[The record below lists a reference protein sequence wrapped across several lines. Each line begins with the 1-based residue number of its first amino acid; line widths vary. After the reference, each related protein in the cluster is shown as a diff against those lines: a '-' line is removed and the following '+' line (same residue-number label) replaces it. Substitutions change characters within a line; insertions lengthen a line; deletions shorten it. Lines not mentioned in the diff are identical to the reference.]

1 MYFNMTDLL
10 QTQNLDH
17 ITEPFT
23 KEQIDAVVAN
33 MPPDKAPEPDGF
45 NGKFIKKCWGII
57 KEDIYKLCLDFFDG
71 AVDLQTINN
80 SFITLVPKVNNPT
93 TVNDFR
99 PISLINCVV
108 KIITKLLGDRPQKV
122 IVSLVHQNQYGFIKT
137 RIIQDC
143 LAWVFEYIYQCQQSK
158 QEIVI
163 IKLDFTKA
171 FDTIEH
177 SIIIQMMKGF
187 GFNEPWLQWT
197 ENILSTATTSVL
209 LNGVPG
215 KQLACKRGVRQGDPM
230 SPMLFVM
237 AAELLQCIINKTLHM
252 GLIQMPIP
260 SRGTTDFPII
270 QYADDTILIMHALQR
285 ELLCLKGNFGDVC
298 TIYWAA
304 SQLC

>member
-1 MYFNMTDLL
+1 
-10 QTQNLDH
+10 
-17 ITEPFT
+17 
-23 KEQIDAVVAN
+23 
-33 MPPDKAPEPDGF
+33 
-45 NGKFIKKCWGII
+45 
-57 KEDIYKLCLDFFDG
+57 LDFFDG
-71 AVDLQTINN
+71 AVDLQAINN

-108 KIITKLLGDRPQKV
+108 KIITKLLGDKLQKV
-122 IVSLVHQNQYGFIKT
+122 IISLVHQNQYVFIKST
-137 RIIQDC
+137 TIQDC
-143 LAWVFEYIYQCQQSK
+143 LAWTFEYIYQCQQSK

-177 SIIIQMMKGF
+177 STIIQMMKGF

-237 AAELLQCIINKTLHM
+237 AAELL
-252 GLIQMPIP
+252 
-260 SRGTTDFPII
+260 
-270 QYADDTILIMHALQR
+270 
-285 ELLCLKGNFGDVC
+285 
-298 TIYWAA
+298 
-304 SQLC
+304 

>member
-1 MYFNMTDLL
+1 MTDLL
-10 QTQNLDH
+10 QTQNLEH
-17 ITEPFT
+17 VTEPFT

-33 MPPDKAPEPDGF
+33 IPPDKAPGPDGF

-137 RIIQDC
+137 RTIQDC

-158 QEIVI
+158 QDIVI

-171 FDTIEH
+171 FDTIEL

-197 ENILSTATTSVL
+197 ENILSTTTTSVL
-209 LNGVPG
+209 LNGG
-215 KQLACKRGVRQGDPM
+215 TR
-230 SPMLFVM
+230 
-237 AAELLQCIINKTLHM
+237 KTTSL
-252 GLIQMPIP
+252 
-260 SRGTTDFPII
+260 
-270 QYADDTILIMHALQR
+270 
-285 ELLCLKGNFGDVC
+285 
-298 TIYWAA
+298 
-304 SQLC
+304 

>member
-1 MYFNMTDLL
+1 
-10 QTQNLDH
+10 
-17 ITEPFT
+17 
-23 KEQIDAVVAN
+23 
-33 MPPDKAPEPDGF
+33 
-45 NGKFIKKCWGII
+45 
-57 KEDIYKLCLDFFDG
+57 
-71 AVDLQTINN
+71 
-80 SFITLVPKVNNPT
+80 
-93 TVNDFR
+93 
-99 PISLINCVV
+99 
-108 KIITKLLGDRPQKV
+108 
-122 IVSLVHQNQYGFIKT
+122 
-137 RIIQDC
+137 
-143 LAWVFEYIYQCQQSK
+143 VFEYIYQCQQSK

-237 AAELLQCIINKTLHM
+237 AAELLQCIINKALHM